1 MRPQHR
7 LIDSDFKKKEEIKAA
22 GITNIHP
29 FRNITQ
35 QLRKNFLLFG
45 KK

>member
-7 LIDSDFKKKEEIKAA
+7 LIDSDLKKKIKAA

-29 FRNITQ
+29 VRNITQ